1 MPETEK
7 VRKYKYG
14 DGKDKGGVRR
24 GSKSWGRELMFYV
37 SSFIKWFN
45 FLNNVDMTFKIK
57 NVNLNFKKKILI

>member
-24 GSKSWGRELMFYV
+24 GSKSWGRELMSYV
-37 SSFIKWFN
+37 SSFIK
-45 FLNNVDMTFKIK
+45 
-57 NVNLNFKKKILI
+57 